1 MFIPGRRFAASLI
14 AAAHPDEGVSM
25 KTKALT
31 IVAAGALAIAASG
44 CGLIPSS
51 NAYWQYRMDKLL
63 TQDTDSVQSAA
74 DRMHVQRQ
82 VANQDARAL
91 VDDLDMIFMTERP
104 SRLSRSHNR

>member
-1 MFIPGRRFAASLI
+1 
-14 AAAHPDEGVSM
+14 
-25 KTKALT
+25 
-31 IVAAGALAIAASG
+31 
-44 CGLIPSS
+44 
-51 NAYWQYRMDKLL
+51 
-63 TQDTDSVQSAA
+63 VQSAA

>member
-1 MFIPGRRFAASLI
+1 MKKKFLIVVAGLSL
-14 AAAHPDEGVSM
+14 V
-25 KTKALT
+25 
-31 IVAAGALAIAASG
+31 VAVGG

-51 NAYWQYRMDKLL
+51 NAYWQYRIDKLT

-82 VANQDARAL
+82 VANQDARAM

-104 SRLSRSHNR
+104 SRLSRWHNR